1 MENQD
6 EFLSL
11 DDEQPVNQPS
21 EQASE
26 QPIEQPSKQPSKSET
41 QGNNNL
47 NDFEQAKSVYKQTQ
61 NAPHIKEVR
70 SFAQKTTLNL
80 TIMTCLIAL
89 FLIPFF
95 IFLRKYFIIGMVSSA
110 GLIIL
115 LSVIMVTKESKIN
128 SYGIRNFEIYKYCQ
142 EEFEKESDKLAI
154 KDKPA
159 TVTEK
164 KDLTDKEKLLAL
176 YDTLQTQKKEKTAR
190 LLMLCDLLLGI
201 ITLLFIFSMF
211 LPCIKMTT
219 VTEELEI
226 SQKSYNF
233 LGIIF
238 STPNL
243 ELEED
248 ASLPTSFIVV
258 SIILAVVVCFAIY
271 SLIGLK
277 FKPLYQNYKNRA
289 SYVSNKTLSPLYAKE
304 YGKKSA
310 LVLCFIKNAFE
321 IVIMIALFLCSI
333 KVNGKIT
340 KLYKED
346 ITFGFAKK
354 LSFNTIYLPIILFC
368 AYVALFIYR
377 MYKMY
382 SLKTEEKGYLVY
394 LNYYRVELR
403 DFYD

>member
-11 DDEQPVNQPS
+11 DDEQPVNQ
-21 EQASE
+21 ASE
-26 QPIEQPSKQPSKSET
+26 LASKSET

-61 NAPHIKEVR
+61 NVPHIKEVS
-70 SFAQKTTLNL
+70 SFAQKTSPLL
-80 TIMTCLIAL
+80 ILMLCLWPAL
-89 FLIPFF
+89 FCIAIP
-95 IFLRKYFIIGMVSSA
+95 LVDLEKKALVIIGYVLLLYSIYMH
-110 GLIIL
+110 GIIL
-115 LSVIMVTKESKIN
+115 LIKAKKKN
-128 SYGIRNFEIYKYCQ
+128 SYGVRNIHINKYYQ
-142 EEFEKESDKLAI
+142 KEFEKESDKLTI

-164 KDLTDKEKLLAL
+164 KKLTDQEKMLSL
-176 YDTLQTQKKEKTAR
+176 YDTLQTQKKKKTAR
-190 LLMLCDLLLGI
+190 LLMLCDLLLGV

-238 STPNL
+238 SKPNL

-248 ASLPTSFIVV
+248 ASLPTSFIVISTV
-258 SIILAVVVCFAIY
+258 LAILVVLSILF
-271 SLIGLK
+271 LIRLK
-277 FKPLYQNYKNRA
+277 FKHLYQNYKNRA

-382 SLKTEEKGYLVY
+382 SLQAEEKGYLVY